1 MKKIPKAV
9 VVLLFMSTFT
19 IADRNIV
26 LIQEPAVIVAETYE
40 PIPIV
45 GDKNFYAGLGYAYM
59 KMNDDTS
66 SNNIT
71 GRAII
76 LLAGYNFHKYIA
88 TEGRYFATW
97 DNLNVEDGT
106 TEVDKDWDIANIAI
120 YLKPKY
126 SIDNFT
132 LYGLL
137 DYGQMSLNNHTKYTE
152 NGFQWG
158 LGANFAVIDKVNVF
172 VDYARLYDDKDFNDL
187 AMQNDISVDS
197 VNLGVVY
204 NF

>member
-1 MKKIPKAV
+1 
-9 VVLLFMSTFT
+9 MSTFT

-26 LIQEPAVIVAETYE
+26 LVQDPEVTTEDTYE

-45 GDKNFYAGLGYAYM
+45 GTKNFYAGLGYAYM
-59 KMNDDTS
+59 KMHDDTS
-66 SNNIT
+66 RNNIT
-71 GRAII
+71 GHAITF
-76 LLAGYNFHKYIA
+76 LAGYNFHKYIA
-88 TEGRYFATW
+88 TEGRYYATW
-97 DNLNVEDGT
+97 DNLNVDDGT
-106 TEVDKDWDIANIAI
+106 TEINKDMDMTNFSI

-126 SIDNFT
+126 SIDKFT
-132 LYGLL
+132 FYGLL
-137 DYGQMSLNNHTKYTE
+137 GYGQTSLSNHTKYTE

-158 LGANFAVIDKVNVF
+158 LGANFTAIDKVDVF

-187 AMQNDISVDS
+187 AIQNDISVDS

>member
-1 MKKIPKAV
+1 MKKILKSIVA
-9 VVLLFMSTFT
+9 LLFMSTFT

-26 LIQEPAVIVAETYE
+26 LVQEPTVAVADTYE
-40 PIPIV
+40 FVPIV
-45 GDKNFYAGLGYAYM
+45 GDKNFYAGLGYTYI

-71 GRAII
+71 GHAITF
-76 LLAGYNFHKYIA
+76 LAGYNFHKYIA
-88 TEGRYFATW
+88 TEGRYFSTW
-97 DNLNVEDGT
+97 DNLNVDEGS
-106 TEVDKDWDIANIAI
+106 TEIDKDLDMTNVAI

-126 SIDNFT
+126 SIDKFT

-137 DYGQMSLNNHTKYTE
+137 GYGQMSLNNHTKYTE

-158 LGANFAVIDKVNVF
+158 LGANFTAIDKVNVF
-172 VDYARLYDDKDFNDL
+172 VDYARLYDDKDFNEL
-187 AMQNDISVDS
+187 AIENDILVDS